1 MVIAR
6 FEATLENRAVTWTTG
21 IMVLEGSSS
30 LIELTVV
37 DGDIHLLVD
46 GAPDKASA
54 PLVGVS
60 LTNNDS
66 YFKIELSSGIA
77 VSARVLDSMYMNVE
91 VTVPIGMETAG
102 LLGNNNGDLSDDW
115 MVRTP

>member
-6 FEATLENRAVTWTTG
+6 FEATPENRAVTWTTG
-21 IMVLEGSSS
+21 IMVFEGSSS
-30 LIELTVV
+30 LIELAVV

-46 GAPDKASA
+46 GAPDNASA
-54 PLVGVS
+54 PLAGVS
-60 LTNNDS
+60 LTKNDP
-66 YFKIELSSGIA
+66 YFKIVLSSGIG